1 MMTSS
6 PLLPPTETNSVLFPS
21 LYTGP
26 VNGIQYTRDSTVEG
40 DDRSSSLSE
49 IGDRAGNDDVV
60 STRLGVVG
68 GSEANDT
75 EAETE
80 RLEDS
85 PQKTLKHKNVV
96 MLSSSQDL
104 SNGTSSLTVY
114 DLRPNDVNAG
124 ESIILLGLLLIGLMA
139 RSA

>member
-6 PLLPPTETNSVLFPS
+6 PLLPPTETHSTLFPS
-21 LYTGP
+21 PSTGL
-26 VNGIQYTRDSTVEG
+26 VNGIQYNRDSTVEG

-49 IGDRAGNDDVV
+49 IGDRVGNDDLV
-60 STRLGVVG
+60 STRLGVAG

-85 PQKTLKHKNVV
+85 PQKILKHKDVV
-96 MLSSSQDL
+96 MVSSSHAL
-104 SNGTSSLTVY
+104 SNGTSPLTVR
-114 DLRPNDVNAG
+114 DLPPNDANGG
-124 ESIILLGLLLIGLMA
+124 ESILLLGSFSIGLMA
-139 RSA
+139 CSA